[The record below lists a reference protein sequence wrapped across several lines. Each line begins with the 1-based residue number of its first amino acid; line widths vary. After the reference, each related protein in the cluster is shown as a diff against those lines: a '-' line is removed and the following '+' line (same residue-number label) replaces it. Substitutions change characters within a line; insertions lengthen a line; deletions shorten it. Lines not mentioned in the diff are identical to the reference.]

1 MRSLAA
7 AVALVTLLS
16 CASGTQGPRSLNVQL
31 FEQRGFN
38 RAISVQGQHAFV
50 VRITNRSEESVT
62 IDSISLSSFSN
73 QLTLYNADQM
83 VGQAL
88 EPGQTA
94 DFPMFVD
101 VQVLPQTRI
110 YVIDSLS
117 VAVTCTSSSKG
128 DFTESSS
135 QSVTAM

>member
-1 MRSLAA
+1 MRYLAA
-7 AVALVTLLS
+7 TVALVTLLG
-16 CASGTQGPRSLNVQL
+16 CASGTQGPRSFNVQL
-31 FEQRGFN
+31 FEHRGFN
-38 RAISVQGQHAFV
+38 RAVSVQGQHAFI

-110 YVIDSLS
+110 YVIDSLN